1 MDGEAPATGGHHV
14 DSMDEL
20 QEDSNDYNQEEE
32 SDEEENDSE

>member
-1 MDGEAPATGGHHV
+1 MDGEAPGTGDPHE

-20 QEDSNDYNQEEE
+20 QEDNDVGEE